1 MKNPKGSPRS
11 SADLSRSKASRRE
24 KRPPSLAGADS
35 GTQRIRSYIFQTDDY
50 SCGPVAIYNT
60 LTALGHPPRCMRW
73 IRADCDPHPDYGTLY
88 DNFSKALLKYL
99 PDSVNCEYIRQ
110 PNYEQVRDHVKGGG
124 VVIIC
129 EHWKESAR
137 DSGEHYYTVV
147 GMEGHNFLAANRDDC
162 KNVQVITAR
171 NLKVSL
177 IQYQLNEYPVN
188 CQHKAT
194 EDDLIYPTVWLLS
207 NTRKRKREPESGRP
221 AKRRITS

>member
-1 MKNPKGSPRS
+1 MRSPKGFPRS
-11 SADLSRSKASRRE
+11 SADLRDAKRRE
-24 KRPPSLAGADS
+24 KRPPS
-35 GTQRIRSYIFQTDDY
+35 QEPRIRSYIFQTDDY
-50 SCGPVAIYNT
+50 SCGPVAIYNA
-60 LTALGHPPRCMRW
+60 LTALGHPPRSMRW
-73 IRADCDPHPDYGTLY
+73 IRTDCDPHPDYGTLHA
-88 DNFSKALLKYL
+88 NFSQALQKYL
-99 PDSVNCEYIRQ
+99 PDSVNCEYIRH
-110 PNYEQVRDHVKGGG
+110 PNYEQVRDHVKRGG

-147 GMEGHNFLAANRDDC
+147 GMEGHNFLAANRDNC

-177 IQYQLNEYPVN
+177 IQYQLDDYPVN

-207 NTRKRKREPESGRP
+207 NGRVSRKRKREPESGCS
-221 AKRRITS
+221 AKRRTTS